1 MQKNRDAGS
10 VCRGVTR
17 TAVNGNRGAEGAK
30 TVSPV
35 AAVIGPDAS
44 RWDVAEILREGGWEV
59 SFRAA
64 AEDLSAGEVTVAI
77 LLGRSLSEAEEG
89 AKLLGASCSDPALV
103 AVCESIRPG
112 ELRQA
117 LATGVAGVVL
127 TEDLAQGLI
136 PCLLAVAA
144 GQVCVPRS
152 QSGQIDAA
160 SLSPRERQILGLVVM
175 GYMNGEI
182 AEQLV
187 VAESTV
193 KSHLS
198 SAFAKLGV
206 KSRTEAADLILDPE
220 RGLGMGILAI
230 GGEPIDTAEPAEG
243 GDHE

>member
-17 TAVNGNRGAEGAK
+17 TAVNGYRGAEKVEATG
-30 TVSPV
+30 PV
-35 AAVIGPDAS
+35 AAVIGPEGS
-44 RWDVAEILREGGWEV
+44 RWDVAETLREGGWAV

-64 AEDLSAGEVTVAI
+64 AEDLSPGEVTVAI

-89 AKLLGASCSDPALV
+89 AKLLGAACSDPALV

-117 LATGVAGVVL
+117 LASGVAGVVL
-127 TEDLAQGLI
+127 TEDLAKGLI

-175 GYMNGEI
+175 GYMTGEI

-206 KSRTEAADLILDPE
+206 KSRTEAADLI
-220 RGLGMGILAI
+220 
-230 GGEPIDTAEPAEG
+230 
-243 GDHE
+243 

>member
-1 MQKNRDAGS
+1 MQ
-10 VCRGVTR
+10 
-17 TAVNGNRGAEGAK
+17 
-30 TVSPV
+30 V
-35 AAVIGPDAS
+35 AAIVGPETS
-44 RWDVAEILREGGWEV
+44 RWDVADTLREGGWEI
-59 SFRAA
+59 SFRGNP
-64 AEDLSAGEVTVAI
+64 EDLSPGEAAVAVLVGGTLPEAGQ
-77 LLGRSLSEAEEG
+77 G
-89 AKLLGASCSDPALV
+89 AKLLGGSGGPALV

-117 LATGVAGVVL
+117 LAAGIAGVVL
-127 TEDLAQGLI
+127 TEGLEQSLI
-136 PCLLAVAA
+136 PCLIAVAS
-144 GQVCVPRS
+144 GQVCVPRA

-182 AEQLV
+182 ANQLV

-206 KSRTEAADLILDPE
+206 KSRTEAADLILDSE

-230 GGEPIDTAEPAEG
+230 GGEPIEAAEAAEGSAPVEAIDTADG
-243 GDHE
+243 GDRG

>member
-17 TAVNGNRGAEGAK
+17 TAVNGYRGAEKVEATG
-30 TVSPV
+30 PV
-35 AAVIGPDAS
+35 AAVIGPEGS
-44 RWDVAEILREGGWEV
+44 RWDVAETLREGGWAV

-64 AEDLSAGEVTVAI
+64 AEDLSPGEVTVAI

-89 AKLLGASCSDPALV
+89 AKLLGASGDPALV

-117 LATGVAGVVL
+117 LAAGVAGVVL